1 MERFKTYLKEM
12 AMINV
17 ADLDADFLKRAQR
30 ITSFN
35 LDGSDFTSLKYKAE
49 IQHLFHIH
57 FFPKFN
63 LDETIKGKPTARAI
77 NEVVK
82 KLKRENARN
91 FNALH
96 HYNLSG
102 IGPAEATLFFIID
115 DAHLKG
121 GASKG
126 IDLVIG
132 ANNYEVKA
140 ADYSAARG
148 ETKKFF
154 KNFKLGGTIPLESI
168 VSKAFKIRDTDSKIK
183 AMATERNGVSG
194 GQIKAILADS
204 MLGPQWKREV
214 ETPYIKLAHDYLS
227 KNDLICMINKTP
239 AAIKGECLYV
249 GKPRLNQVHLDVV
262 SQGTIKP
269 KLEI

>member
-1 MERFKTYLKEM
+1 MQRFRTYLNEM

-35 LDGSDFTSLKYKAE
+35 LNGDDFTSLKYKAE

-57 FFPKFN
+57 FFPGFN
-63 LDETIKGKPTARAI
+63 LDDTIKGKPTVQKI
-77 NEVVK
+77 NKVIERLK
-82 KLKRENARN
+82 KESMKS

-102 IGPAEATLFFIID
+102 IGPSEATLFFIID
-115 DAHLKG
+115 QAHLKG
-121 GASKG
+121 GSSAG

-132 ANNYEVKA
+132 SNNYEVKA
-140 ADYSAARG
+140 ADYSAAKG

-204 MLGPQWKREV
+204 MLGPRWKREV

-227 KNDLICMINKTP
+227 KNNLICMINKIPT
-239 AAIKGECLYV
+239 ANKGECLYI

-262 SQGTIKP
+262 TQGTIKP